1 MAQPQSGGVAL
12 SGLRVDEVKKRFN
25 FIDLTSED
33 VTQIRTVKDAVL
45 DHLDEH
51 VGAFFGYLKRFDAA
65 RPLFTRADLIEQ
77 AKQLKR
83 DHLVAMVEGEYG
95 LHYVEQRSRLGHLYS
110 RAQLPMSLFIGA
122 FNNLTTSIGQRILNA
137 FPKDAIEGFAH
148 FVAFK
153 KVWYFDLAIIVDAI
167 MADREQTIGRQQEAI
182 RELSTPTLKVRD
194 RLLILPIIGLLDT
207 YRAKQLTDGL
217 LHAIREHRAKV
228 VVVDLTGVA
237 TVDSKV
243 ANHLIQ
249 TVAAARLMGAVAIVT
264 GLSADVAQSL
274 VTLGVDLSSLNTM
287 GDLQGGIEEA
297 ERLLGEAALL
307 DRAKSRT
314 AD

>member
-1 MAQPQSGGVAL
+1 MAKPQGVGL
-12 SGLRVDEVKKRFN
+12 TGLRVQDVEKRLG
-25 FIDLTSED
+25 FIDLTTND
-33 VTQIRTVKDAVL
+33 VARIRAARAAVI
-45 DHLDEH
+45 DHIDEH
-51 VGAFFGYLKRFDAA
+51 IEAFFGYLKRFDEA
-65 RPLFTRADLIEQ
+65 RPLFTRAELIEQ
-77 AKQLKR
+77 ARQLKR
-83 DHLVAMVEGEYG
+83 DHLLAMVEGEYG
-95 LHYVEQRSRLGHLYS
+95 LQYVEQRSRLGQLYS

-122 FNNLTTSIGQRILNA
+122 FNNLTTSIGHRVLAA
-137 FPKDAIEGFAH
+137 FPKDSVEGFSH

-182 RELSTPTLKVRD
+182 RELSTPTLKVRE

-207 YRAKQLTDGL
+207 HRAKQLTDGL
-217 LHAIREHRAKV
+217 LKAIREHRAKV

-249 TVAAARLMGAVAIVT
+249 TVAAARLMGAVVIVT

-297 ERLLGEAALL
+297 ERLLGQASAAG
-307 DRAKSRT
+307 APAPGV

>member
-1 MAQPQSGGVAL
+1 MAKPQSGGVAL
-12 SGLRVDEVKKRFN
+12 SGLRVEDVEKRLSFM
-25 FIDLTSED
+25 DLTSED
-33 VTQIRTVKDAVL
+33 LTQIRAIRRVIL

-51 VGAFFGYLKRFDAA
+51 VEAFFGYLKRFDEA
-65 RPLFTRADLIEQ
+65 RPLFARTNLIEQ
-77 AKQLKR
+77 ARQLKR

-95 LHYVEQRSRLGHLYS
+95 LHYVEQRSRLGQLYN

-122 FNNLTTSIGQRILNA
+122 FNNLTTSIGQRVLNA
-137 FPKDAIEGFAH
+137 FPKDALDGFAH
-148 FVAFK
+148 FLAFK
-153 KVWYFDLAIIVDAI
+153 KVWYCDLAIIVDAI

-249 TVAAARLMGAVAIVT
+249 TVAAARLMGAVVIVT

-297 ERLLGEAALL
+297 ERLLTETSLL
-307 DRAKSRT
+307 DRAMSRT
-314 AD
+314 AS